1 MYQQT
6 KGIVLKTTNY
16 GETSLICKIYTLD
29 FGLQS
34 YIVNS
39 VRKKKGNRGYYQPL
53 SLLEITALHKKE
65 KSIHRIKETKTH
77 VVLSE
82 IPFNIYKSS
91 IAIFM
96 TEIIEKC
103 LQEEEKNPPLFNFLS
118 NAIID
123 LDQQPFDSQCH
134 IQFMVEFSRYLGIYP
149 NLNNDD
155 YTYFDML
162 NGQFT
167 NQPSNHPHYTTNTND
182 IRLVFRGQKAS
193 NKREVINL
201 LLNYYALHI
210 EGFKELKSKNILE
223 TILN

>member
-39 VRKKKGNRGYYQPL
+39 VRKKRGNRGYYQPL
-53 SLLEITALHKKE
+53 SLLAITVLHKKE

-77 VVLSE
+77 IVLSE

-118 NAIID
+118 NAIVD

-134 IQFMVEFSRYLGIYP
+134 IQFMVKFSRYLGIYP

-162 NGQFT
+162 NGHFT
-167 NQPSNHPHYTTNTND
+167 NQPSNHPHYTNNTND
-182 IRLVFRGQKAS
+182 IRLVFRGQKAR

-210 EGFKELKSKNILE
+210 EGFKGLKSKNILE